1 MLKRTDQQQ
10 QKGFFSCHLI
20 QVAIEEVR
28 NMISIFEWSNTQ
40 QWAETSSISQW
51 MGKNM
56 VTYVLKFLQM
66 LYRKKK
72 GLRNVTHAFLLLDI
86 CNAYLHIKVL

>member
-10 QKGFFSCHLI
+10 QKGFFFCHLI

-40 QWAETSSISQW
+40 Q
-51 MGKNM
+51 
-56 VTYVLKFLQM
+56 
-66 LYRKKK
+66 
-72 GLRNVTHAFLLLDI
+72 
-86 CNAYLHIKVL
+86 